1 MTVAN
6 REAWLLLLPG
16 RRLMHCAIE
25 AHDYGTARDAYE
37 SMPSSCQETGSTQ
50 FLLFKIA
57 LRSLDLDTAKRCLD
71 KVCNGPS
78 KDIAILYSCAL
89 EAQSMGN
96 KDIILKVLSQL
107 LEQADTTT
115 PPEGANLPAI
125 YRTMIR
131 LILSDIQ
138 ENKAVESGILDT
150 LYSIFQKALN
160 NAVKSKATSEAA
172 ADGTSKSMWST
183 DEYDWFSRN
192 SYNLALRAL
201 QHWPPQYALHFS
213 QLCVQSIKLYP
224 SESCFEEELENLNLR
239 RSFCDY
245 ICASTCI
252 ALARG
257 REKME
262 DQLRDYGDARK
273 SIISFREIREKLHP
287 RLTEQSQK
295 DFGERYLGLLS
306 HEFEACVH
314 LEVWDAL
321 PGIVEEVAEFGQ
333 LQPLRRI
340 GDMILCAD
348 APTATF
354 LLVLE
359 NLINHCLRIEKHKID
374 KIARWIRVLL
384 QKSLQGD
391 LDRAERLVYQIL
403 DICQRRAVGNEYPQ
417 DELEWIAASL
427 WNLGIDKNCAGDYSG
442 SKKWAEFALSIAGF
456 VKDGGQLES
465 LLQGKFASLRTS

>member
-6 REAWLLLLPG
+6 HEAWLLLLPG

-25 AHDYGTARDAYE
+25 AHDYGAARDAYE

-71 KVCNGPS
+71 NICNGPS
-78 KDIAILYSCAL
+78 KDIAILYACAL

-150 LYSIFQKALN
+150 LYSIFRKALN
-160 NAVKSKATSEAA
+160 NAIKSKTTCEAA

-213 QLCVQSIKLYP
+213 QLCV
-224 SESCFEEELENLNLR
+224 
-239 RSFCDY
+239 
-245 ICASTCI
+245 
-252 ALARG
+252 
-257 REKME
+257 
-262 DQLRDYGDARK
+262 QLRDYGDARK

-314 LEVWDAL
+314 LEVWDDL

-374 KIARWIRVLL
+374 KIARWVRVLL

-427 WNLGIDKNCAGDYSG
+427 WNLGIDKNCAGDYPG

-465 LLQGKFASLRTS
+465 LLQGKFASLRTG